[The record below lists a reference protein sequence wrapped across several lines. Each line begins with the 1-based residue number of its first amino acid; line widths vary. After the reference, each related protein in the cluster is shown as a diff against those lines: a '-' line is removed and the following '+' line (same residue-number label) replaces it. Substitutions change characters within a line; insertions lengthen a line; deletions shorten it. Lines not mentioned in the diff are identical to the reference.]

1 MHDVINTVADSG
13 SVFTIQP
20 MSGSHYYVLCKIKRK
35 TIAIVANQPQHM
47 AGSITV
53 EADKATSYSS
63 R

>member
-20 MSGSHYYVLCKIKRK
+20 MFGQSLITCFARLSGRP
-35 TIAIVANQPQHM
+35 IAIVANQPQHM

-53 EADKATSYSS
+53 
-63 R
+63 